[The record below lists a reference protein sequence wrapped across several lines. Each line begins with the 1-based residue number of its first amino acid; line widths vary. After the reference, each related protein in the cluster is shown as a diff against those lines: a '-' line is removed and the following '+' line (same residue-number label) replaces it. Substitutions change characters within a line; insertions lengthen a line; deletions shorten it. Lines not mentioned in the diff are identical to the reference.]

1 MHTFKGYRKCRE
13 LILLFLY
20 SKTCLFVF
28 FIYVSTTD
36 KVSYRQH
43 TDDLEELERKLAKRI
58 DDKVQCTCTAKI
70 MIDECFHCL
79 NPNFGNP
86 LWCRTLVTAKCGHK
100 NSNLEVSV
108 FFFFNFLFEFA
119 HAVIF
124 VSLNAQTEIR

>member
-1 MHTFKGYRKCRE
+1 MRNAHFSNFHRKCRE

-28 FIYVSTTD
+28 FIYFSTTD

-108 FFFFNFLFEFA
+108 FFYF
-119 HAVIF
+119 
-124 VSLNAQTEIR
+124 